1 MYRTVCS
8 VVHVSDALL
17 NGRYNEREKRGRRLN
32 YPKREK
38 KRPKKG
44 KAVFGPQNRAPR
56 YGPNSIAASDP
67 LERSLPS
74 YRPTTMNPPIAI
86 VLVVTALMLTNPV
99 SGRAF
104 SGRQR
109 QDVAD
114 LNRLR
119 DEARSSSSA
128 EVVVP
133 PALLLRT
140 GDGPGDQVYVP
151 LPCQSE
157 ICE

>member
-1 MYRTVCS
+1 
-8 VVHVSDALL
+8 
-17 NGRYNEREKRGRRLN
+17 
-32 YPKREK
+32 
-38 KRPKKG
+38 
-44 KAVFGPQNRAPR
+44 
-56 YGPNSIAASDP
+56 
-67 LERSLPS
+67 
-74 YRPTTMNPPIAI
+74 MNPPIAI
-86 VLVVTALMLTNPV
+86 VLLATAMMLTNPV

-119 DEARSSSSA
+119 DEVRSSSSA

-133 PALLLRT
+133 PALLLRP